1 MEAMHINKLQ
11 AFYKHQFQ
19 PSSSSL
25 KVCVSN
31 RKDNERP
38 DILIYQAEEKEK
50 IKHGNLDN
58 CWLKGSQKKDVSET
72 RSEMEIQWLLASNN
86 GI

>member
-1 MEAMHINKLQ
+1 MEAMYISKLE
-11 AFYKHQFQ
+11 AFYRHQ
-19 PSSSSL
+19 SSSSL

-31 RKDNERP
+31 SKDNERP
-38 DILIYQAEEKEK
+38 DILIYQADLWKKKEK

-58 CWLKGSQKKDVSET
+58 CWLKGSQNKEVSET
-72 RSEMEIQWLLASNN
+72 RSEMEIQWLLASNK

>member
-50 IKHGNLDN
+50 IKHGN
-58 CWLKGSQKKDVSET
+58 
-72 RSEMEIQWLLASNN
+72 
-86 GI
+86 

>member
-1 MEAMHINKLQ
+1 MEAMHISKLE

-19 PSSSSL
+19 PYSSSSL

-31 RKDNERP
+31 SKDNERP
-38 DILIYQAEEKEK
+38 DILIYQADLWKKKEK

-58 CWLKGSQKKDVSET
+58 C
-72 RSEMEIQWLLASNN
+72 
-86 GI
+86 